1 MTQFILQNELD
12 AALFKLPTF
21 NGGQVTGAVVVSV
34 AIKGS
39 MLDISVT
46 GYGDPD
52 NDDGAPISIEHYNG
66 RLRVIAFPDIN
77 SHDPSIIDMEGAR
90 NEARTD
96 D

>member
-1 MTQFILQNELD
+1 MTHYSLRNELD
-12 AALFKLPTF
+12 TALFKLPTF
-21 NGGQVTGAVVVSV
+21 NGGQATGAVVVSV

-39 MLDISVT
+39 MLDISIT

-66 RLRVIAFPDIN
+66 QLRVITFPNIN
-77 SHDPSIIDMEGAR
+77 SHDPTIVEMEGAR

-96 D
+96 V